1 MKKEKKELPKEHSKN
16 FLELLIEEDIQAA
29 KHNGRILTRFPPEPN
44 GYLHIGHSKSICIN
58 FGLAQK
64 YGGKTNLR
72 FDDTNPVKEDTAYVE
87 SIKEDVQWLGF
98 NWDKELYASD
108 YFEQLYIYAVD
119 LIKKGLAY
127 VDHQSA
133 EMIAAQK
140 GTPTQPGI
148 NSPYRERTIEENL
161 LLFAQM
167 RDGKFKEGECVLRA
181 KIDMASP
188 NMHFRD
194 PLMYRIKF
202 AHHHRTG
209 DQWCIYPM
217 YDFAHGQSDSIENI
231 THSFCTLEFEV
242 HRPLYNWY
250 IEKLNIFP
258 STQTEFARLNINYTV
273 MSKRKLLR
281 LVQEKLVSGWDD
293 PRMPTIAALRRRGFT
308 PESIREFC
316 DRVGVARRENIIDF
330 GLLEF
335 CIREHLNKIAQR
347 LMVVLDPL
355 KIIITNFAEPNA
367 IAMPAE
373 NNPEDKSTG
382 SRTINFGREIFI
394 EREDFLE
401 TPIEGYNRLVLG
413 GISRMKHGFIIKADE
428 VIKDDQGKIVA
439 LHCTYYPESKSGSD
453 KSGLKPKAVLHWVN
467 AQEAV
472 PVQVNLYDRLFNAE
486 SPDAGDEDFLK
497 HLNPDSLK
505 VMDHALAEPAIKN
518 FTKDQKFQFLRLGYF
533 CFDKDSQPHKPIL
546 NRTVTLKD
554 TWTKETN

>member
-29 KHNGRILTRFPPEPN
+29 KHDGRILTRFPPEPN

-505 VMDHALAEPAIKN
+505 VMDHALAEPAIMN

>member
-29 KHNGRILTRFPPEPN
+29 KHDGRILTRFPPEPN

-467 AQEAV
+467 AKEAV